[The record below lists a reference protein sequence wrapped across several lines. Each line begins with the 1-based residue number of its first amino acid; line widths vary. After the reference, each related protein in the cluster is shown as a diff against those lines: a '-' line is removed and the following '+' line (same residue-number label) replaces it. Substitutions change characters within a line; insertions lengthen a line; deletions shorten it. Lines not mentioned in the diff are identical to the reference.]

1 MGFSQASLL
10 SKIGLG
16 LCVAGL
22 IFDLIG
28 FPSPG
33 WTTFTINSV
42 KIAYGL
48 FQICA
53 YSSSSSECHQI
64 PGVIPDWWDAV
75 RALSIIGFLLGLACV
90 VVLCIYVLVKNDLKL
105 LQICALVLAFF
116 SAIFIL
122 AGAILYADKWEHRNL
137 GWSFALAVVG
147 AVLLLIGGIVLTVDK
162 IKG

>member
-28 FPSPG
+28 FPSPS
-33 WTTFTINSV
+33 WTTYTINSV
-42 KIAYGL
+42 TTAYGL

-53 YSSSSSECHQI
+53 YSSSSSECIQLT
-64 PGVIPDWWDAV
+64 GVADWYDAV

-90 VVLCIYVLVKNDLKL
+90 VVLCIFVLVKNDLKL
-105 LQICALVLAFF
+105 LQISALVLAFL

-122 AGAILYADKWEHRNL
+122 AGAILYADKQEHRNL
-137 GWSFALAVVG
+137 GWSFALTVVG

-162 IKG
+162 IIG

>member
-28 FPSPG
+28 FPSPS
-33 WTTFTINSV
+33 WTTSTLNSV
-42 KIAYGL
+42 TFAYGL
-48 FQICA
+48 FQICV
-53 YSSSSSECHQI
+53 YSSSSSQCAQI
-64 PGVIPDWWDAV
+64 TGVLPDWYDAV

-105 LQICALVLAFF
+105 LQICALVLAFL

-122 AGAILYADKWEHRNL
+122 AGAILYADKREHRNL

-147 AVLLLIGGIVLTVDK
+147 AVLLLIGGIILTVDK
-162 IKG
+162 IIA